1 VALMDKIGI
10 VELFDEFFTF
20 LVNDKILN
28 PVIYQDSLLV
38 VSLVTQGGGITRSRH
53 LRNHMHLV
61 KEAVD
66 LNHLVIRHC
75 NTKSMT
81 ADGFTKPL
89 EGIEF

>member
-1 VALMDKIGI
+1 
-10 VELFDEFFTF
+10 
-20 LVNDKILN
+20 
-28 PVIYQDSLLV
+28 
-38 VSLVTQGGGITRSRH
+38 
-53 LRNHMHLV
+53 MHLV